1 MSTRI
6 QRMMRAL
13 QRYDFAL
20 IYTPRKYIV
29 LKDALSR
36 APAPPSPDMPVIST
50 TVDAE
55 TSDGQ

>member
-1 MSTRI
+1 
-6 QRMMRAL
+6 MMRAL
-13 QRYDFAL
+13 QRYNFAL
-20 IYTPRKYIV
+20 IYMPGKYIV

-36 APAPPSPDMPVIST
+36 EPAPPSPDMPVIST